1 MILIKENFKMKT
13 SARNTLKGTV
23 VTVIDGVVNSEVTL
37 RLESGVTVYAIVTI
51 ESARLLGLVPGKTA
65 YALIK
70 SSWVI
75 LASADE
81 KIITSAR
88 NRLCGVVSRIEKGA
102 VNTEVALDFGNDNT
116 LVAII
121 TNESQNLLN
130 FSIGSAACALIKASH
145 VILAVEE

>member
-1 MILIKENFKMKT
+1 MKT

-23 VTVIDGVVNSEVTL
+23 VTVIDGAVNSEVTL

-51 ESARLLGLVPGKTA
+51 ESARLLGLAPGKAA

-75 LASADE
+75 LTLADE

-121 TNESQNLLN
+121 TNESQNLLQ
-130 FSIGSAACALIKASH
+130 FSIGSPACALIKASN
-145 VILAVEE
+145 VLLAVDA